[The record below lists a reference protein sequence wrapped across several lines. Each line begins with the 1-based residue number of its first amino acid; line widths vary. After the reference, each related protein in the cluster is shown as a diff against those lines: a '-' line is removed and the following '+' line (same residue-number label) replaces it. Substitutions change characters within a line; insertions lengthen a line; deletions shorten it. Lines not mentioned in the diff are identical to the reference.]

1 MLYSLHFISCCAFP
15 LTMLIIWKA
24 ILMYDYCL
32 TFIAEVERCWVVR
45 RLNWSLGFFYL
56 NRYLT
61 LLGYI
66 PVILQRFWST
76 SNPNKI
82 EVSILLLKNSGPKAR
97 WKGTDAHLLRCWY
110 SSMYNTRKWRWY
122 LMIFFVQL

>member
-1 MLYSLHFISCCAFP
+1 MLYSIHVP
-15 LTMLIIWKA
+15 LSRSQSRLYGAA
-24 ILMYDYCL
+24 ILLYDYCL

-66 PVILQRFWST
+66 PIILEYLVPTST
-76 SNPNKI
+76 PKETKVGI
-82 EVSILLLKNSGPKAR
+82 MLLKILGHEAR
-97 WKGTDAHLLRCWY
+97 
-110 SSMYNTRKWRWY
+110 
-122 LMIFFVQL
+122 